1 MNKLNFNNPEAINR
15 IKDLEVG
22 VLISESGKCT
32 EEEFKPANG
41 KVFTL
46 NELQTA
52 VRGHIE
58 IYPHESDL
66 TGKVVIVNEEGLY
79 LQMRPNML
87 AAIKYDIDAVGP
99 VIIIPRN
106 QIE

>member
-99 VIIIPRN
+99 VIIIPRS

>member
-1 MNKLNFNNPEAINR
+1 MNKLNFNNLEALKR
-15 IKDLEVG
+15 IQNLEVG

-32 EEEFKPANG
+32 EEEFKPSNG

-66 TGKVVIVNEEGLY
+66 TGKVVIVNEEGLH
-79 LQMRPNML
+79 LKMRPNML

-99 VIIIPRN
+99 VIIIPRS

>member
-1 MNKLNFNNPEAINR
+1 MNKHNFNNPEAINR

-99 VIIIPRN
+99 VIIIPRS

>member
-1 MNKLNFNNPEAINR
+1 MNKLNLRNAEALTR
-15 IKDLEVG
+15 IKDLKTG
-22 VLISESGKCT
+22 VLISESGTCS
-32 EEEFKPANG
+32 EEEFKPADG

-46 NELQTA
+46 KELQTA
-52 VRGHIE
+52 VKGHIE

-66 TGKVVIVNEEGLY
+66 TGKVVIVNEEGLH

-87 AAIKYDIDAVGP
+87 ASIKYDIDAVGP
-99 VIIIPRN
+99 VLIILKE

>member
-1 MNKLNFNNPEAINR
+1 MNKLNFNNPEAIKR
-15 IKDLEVG
+15 IQSLEVG
-22 VLISESGKCT
+22 VLIAESGKCT

-52 VRGHIE
+52 VKGHIE

-66 TGKVVIVNEEGLY
+66 TGKVVIVNEEGLH
-79 LQMRPNML
+79 LQMRPNIL

-99 VIIIPRN
+99 VLIIPRS